1 MKANALFD
9 ALGGGEVTQKLI
21 DGLQL
26 PANVYIYGV
35 LANQPLHVSTST
47 SFFSGLNIG
56 GFYLTTWLATTT
68 EDERKQIADNY
79 SKYLKGDLSTKT
91 FKEYNLKD
99 IKEALEL
106 SNTRAT
112 EGKILLRP

>member
-1 MKANALFD
+1 MAKWYA
-9 ALGGGEVTQKLI
+9 T
-21 DGLQL
+21 
-26 PANVYIYGV
+26 
-35 LANQPLHVSTST
+35 
-47 SFFSGLNIG
+47 
-56 GFYLTTWLATTT
+56 LTP
-68 EDERKQIADNY
+68 EEKKQIADNF

-91 FKEYNLKD
+91 FKEFHFKD